1 MKRIFAWLRK
11 RSIIQIIA
19 DVLALAFGGFMIFFL
34 VAHAFSPEGL
44 PPMSTLSLRQH
55 LTHAGLLL
63 TILGSLIGW
72 KWRGTAAL
80 MLLVGI
86 IDWHVFAF
94 SWAHFHFN
102 QIFLF
107 PLIAG
112 VLYGYCWWKRR
123 CRS

>member
-1 MKRIFAWLRK
+1 MKRFFSWLRK
-11 RSIIQIIA
+11 RSIAQIIA
-19 DVLALAFGGFMIFFL
+19 DVLALAFGGFMIFFI

-44 PPMSTLSLRQH
+44 PPIHKFSLGQH
-55 LTHAGLLL
+55 LTHIGLLL
-63 TILGSLIGW
+63 TVLGSLIGW

-80 MLLVGI
+80 MILVGI
-86 IDWHVFAF
+86 IDWHVFAC

-112 VLYGYCWWKRR
+112 VLYSYCWWRKHP
-123 CRS
+123 RS